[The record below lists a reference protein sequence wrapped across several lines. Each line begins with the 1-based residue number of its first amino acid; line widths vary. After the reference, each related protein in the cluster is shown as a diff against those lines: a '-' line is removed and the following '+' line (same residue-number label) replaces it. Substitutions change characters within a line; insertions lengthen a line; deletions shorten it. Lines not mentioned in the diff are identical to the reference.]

1 MSRFPG
7 AEPPP
12 RVQAFRGAVLHF
24 VGDPGELG
32 AQAHEYFD
40 DGLLVLREGKVAAAG
55 EAQALLPGLPEGT
68 ELVDYSGKLIMPGFV
83 DTHVHY
89 SQTDSIAAYG
99 EQLLEWLERY
109 GFPIER
115 RFADPE
121 YAREVADFFLTEL
134 LRHGTTTALV
144 FASVH
149 PESVDAFFTAAQA
162 RGLRMIAGKVMMDRN
177 CPEHLRDTAES
188 AYADSKAL
196 IEKWHGRERLLY
208 AVTPRFAP
216 TSTER
221 QLELAGRLLDEHPGV
236 YLQSHV
242 AENKSEVAWV
252 AELYPWSRSY
262 VGVYDH
268 FGLLRERAV
277 YAHCIHLDD
286 ADRQRMAET
295 GTAMAFCPTSN
306 LFLGS
311 GLFDAE
317 AARRHGVRVGLGTD
331 VGGGTSLSM
340 LRTLDEAYK
349 VAQLGGQ
356 RLSPLRAF
364 YLATLGAARSLYL
377 DERIGNFLAGKE
389 GDFVVLD
396 LAATPL
402 MARRMASTTDLVE
415 RLFVLMMLGDDRAVF
430 ATHIMGR
437 RESARSSG

>member
-1 MSRFPG
+1 LST
-7 AEPPP
+7 PPVPQAAP
-12 RVQAFRGAVLHF
+12 RIQAFRGDLLHF
-24 VGDPGELG
+24 LGDPDELG
-32 AQAHEYFD
+32 EAGHEYFED
-40 DGLLVLREGKVAAAG
+40 ALLVLRDGKVAAAG
-55 EAQALLPGLPEGT
+55 AASALLPGLPEGA

-89 SQTDSIAAYG
+89 PQTDIIAAYG

-109 GFPIER
+109 TFPIER

-134 LRHGTTTALV
+134 LRNGTTTALV
-144 FASVH
+144 FATVH
-149 PESVDAFFTAAQA
+149 PQSADAFFTAAQA
-162 RGLRMIAGKVMMDRN
+162 RGLRMIAGKVLMDRN
-177 CPEHLRDTAES
+177 CPEFLCDTAES

-196 IEKWHGRERLLY
+196 IEKWHAKDRLLY

-236 YLQSHV
+236 YLQSHA

-262 VGVYDH
+262 IDVYDH
-268 FGLLRERAV
+268 FGLLRPRAV
-277 YAHCIHLDD
+277 YAHCIHLDT
-286 ADRQRMAET
+286 ADRERMAET
-295 GTAMAFCPTSN
+295 GAAMSFCPTSN

-311 GLFDAE
+311 GLFDAD
-317 AARRHGVRVGLGTD
+317 AARRHRVRVGIGTD
-331 VGGGTSLSM
+331 VGGGTSLSL

-364 YLATLGAARSLYL
+364 YLATLGSARALYL
-377 DERIGNFLAGKE
+377 DDRIGNFAAGKE
-389 GDFVVLD
+389 GDFIVLD

-402 MARRMASTTDLVE
+402 MARRMASTADLVE

-430 ATHIMGR
+430 ATHIMGH
-437 RESARSSG
+437 RESARLPR

>member
-1 MSRFPG
+1 
-7 AEPPP
+7 
-12 RVQAFRGAVLHF
+12 VQAFRGALLHF
-24 VGDPGELG
+24 LGDPDELG
-32 AQAHEYFD
+32 EGAYEYFD
-40 DGLLVLREGKVAAAG
+40 DGLLVLNDGKVAAAG
-55 EAQALLPGLPEGT
+55 TARALLPGLPEGV
-68 ELVDYSGKLIMPGFV
+68 EVVDYAGKLIMPGFI

-89 SQTDSIAAYG
+89 PQTDIIAAYG

-109 GFPIER
+109 TFPIER

-121 YAREVADFFLTEL
+121 YAREVADFFLAEL
-134 LRHGTTTALV
+134 LRNGTTTALV
-144 FASVH
+144 FATVH
-149 PESVDAFFTAAQA
+149 PQSADAFFTAAQA
-162 RGLRMIAGKVMMDRN
+162 RGLRMIAGKVLMDRN
-177 CPEHLRDTAES
+177 CPEFLCDTADS

-196 IEKWHGRERLLY
+196 IEKWHGKDRLLY

-221 QLELAGRLLDEHPGV
+221 QLGLAGRLLDEHPGV

-262 VGVYDH
+262 IDVYDH
-268 FGLLRERAV
+268 FGLLRPRAV
-277 YAHCIHLDD
+277 YAHCIHLDST
-286 ADRQRMAET
+286 DRERMGET
-295 GTAMAFCPTSN
+295 GAAMSFCPTSN

-311 GLFDAE
+311 GLFDAD
-317 AARRHGVRVGLGTD
+317 AAKRHCVRVGIGTD

-364 YLATLGAARSLYL
+364 YLATLGSARSLYL
-377 DERIGNFLAGKE
+377 DDRIGNFVAGKE
-389 GDFVVLD
+389 GDFIVLD

-402 MARRMASTTDLVE
+402 MARRMANTSDLVE
-415 RLFVLMMLGDDRAVF
+415 RLFVLMMLGDDRSVL

-437 RESARSSG
+437 RESGSSPALGCSPAIGIVRR